1 MILETFP
8 SGPFETNTYIIGCP
22 LTSKA
27 FVVDVPPQSAKGIL
41 EILKKTGLSLDKI
54 LLTHSHWDHISDVS
68 ILKKATGAEVLV
80 HPLDAD
86 NLQKPGSDKLPMF
99 FSFEGITPD
108 GFLKEGDVIT
118 VGSIEIEVLFTP
130 GHTPGG
136 VSFYLPKEK
145 TLFSGDTLF
154 KGTMGRV
161 DFPTSS
167 PKLMW
172 ASLKKLS
179 DLPKDTKVFPG
190 HGAATLIGKE
200 SWIATAEERF
210 N

>member
-1 MILETFP
+1 MILETFA
-8 SGPFETNTYIIGCP
+8 SGPFETNTYIVGCP
-22 LTSKA
+22 LTLKA
-27 FVVDVPPQSAKGIL
+27 FVVDVPPDSAKGIL
-41 EILKKTGLSLDKI
+41 EILKKKNLVLEKI
-54 LLTHSHWDHISDVS
+54 ILTHSHWDHISDVS
-68 ILKKATGAEVLV
+68 ILKESTGAEVLV

-86 NLQKPGSDKLPMF
+86 NLKTPGADKLPMF
-99 FSFEGITPD
+99 FSFKGVSPD
-108 GFLKEGDVIT
+108 GFLNEGESIVI
-118 VGSIEIEVLFTP
+118 GSIEIEILFTP

-136 VSFYLPKEK
+136 TCLYLRKEK

-167 PKLMW
+167 PDLMW

-179 DLPKDTKVFPG
+179 GLPSDVRVFPG
-190 HGAATLIGKE
+190 HGSSTQIGKE
-200 SWIATAEERF
+200 SWIANASKKF